1 MIIKKEAIQNAEQRW
16 RANLIN
22 SLAGFR
28 QAVLIGTKSS
38 KGITNLAIFN
48 SLIHIG
54 ANPALYGFICR
65 PDSVRRD
72 TLRNITETGVYT
84 LNYVKTTDLH
94 KAHQTSAK
102 YDQDIS
108 EFSETGFTEQYIEGF
123 AAPFVREAVVK
134 FSMQLEDIIPIK
146 LNETLLVIGSVQSI
160 ELEEKL
166 ISPDGFVS
174 LEKSDA
180 LLCSGLDAYYSA
192 VFLER
197 LPYAR
202 PEKK

>member
-16 RANLIN
+16 RSNFIN

-28 QAVLIGTKSS
+28 QVVLIGTKSS
-38 KGITNLAIFN
+38 NGITNLAIFN

-72 TLRNITETGVYT
+72 TLKNITETGVYT
-84 LNYVKTTDLH
+84 LNYVKTADMNR
-94 KAHQTSAK
+94 AHQTSAK
-102 YDQDIS
+102 YEHDIS
-108 EFSETGFTEQYIEGF
+108 EFAKTGFTEQYIEGF
-123 AAPFVREAVVK
+123 TAPFVKEAVVK
-134 FSMQLEDIIPIK
+134 FSMQLEDTIPIK
-146 LNETLLVIGSVQSI
+146 LNETVLVIGSVQSI
-160 ELEEKL
+160 ELEETL
-166 ISPDGFVS
+166 VSPDGFVS
-174 LEKSDA
+174 LEKSNV

-202 PEKK
+202 P